1 MAASFDDGNKMK
13 GWIAVVIVEQLL
25 LQLRTGGV
33 KSAEPS
39 GMMEEEAGNPVSETA
54 GDDCGGGGDGGDGD
68 DCDRGHGCSHGCDLG
83 HHQLVLDGLVVVD
96 EVEDAGKAM
105 EELVGGEDGGHGSG
119 KAAGVERRKLV
130 YEWGLVN
137 QDLGSLQ
144 HWPLEVERVGGRYW
158 WCLHCSSQSDCL

>member
-1 MAASFDDGNKMK
+1 MK
-13 GWIAVVIVEQLL
+13 GWIEVVIVEQLL

-33 KSAEPS
+33 KSAETS

-54 GDDCGGGGDGGDGD
+54 GDDCGGGDGGDGD
-68 DCDRGHGCSHGCDLG
+68 DYGRGRGCSHGCDLG

-96 EVEDAGKAM
+96 EVEDVGKEM

-137 QDLGSLQ
+137 QGLGSLQ